1 MCGPSGSQQALA
13 GQSANFYG
21 QLQSSYAQNFGAQS
35 AILSNLNSALEPIIQ
50 GGPNQQGFSAGEN
63 AALTG
68 SAINNAATANRN
80 AQVIAGSNVGGNTG
94 VTTGG
99 QKQLQASIATGVGN
113 NLSSNL
119 NQINQ
124 ANYAT
129 GRSNF
134 FGAEQA
140 LGGVASQYNPTGYAG
155 QAISAGNQAFGQ
167 ASQIQQM
174 KNQEQ
179 ADIAGGIA
187 GLAGAAVGVPGL
199 GGAVSGAMGGGS
211 SGGAGNGEE
220 WNFGG

>member
-1 MCGPSGSQQALA
+1 MCGASGQQTQLA
-13 GQSANFYG
+13 GQQSNFYNT
-21 QLQSSYAQNFGAQS
+21 LQSSYAQNFGAQS
-35 AILSNLNSALEPIIQ
+35 AILSNLNSALQPIIS

-80 AQVIAGSNVGGNTG
+80 AQVVAGSNVGGNTG

-113 NLSSNL
+113 NLSTNL

-129 GRSNF
+129 GRQNF

-155 QAISAGNQAFGQ
+155 ATNSAGGEAAQNFNEIAQENNQ
-167 ASQIQQM
+167 
-174 KNQEQ
+174 KW
-179 ADIAGGIA
+179 ADIGGVVGGLGGIA
-187 GLAGAAVGVPGL
+187 LNNWMKGKNNSNSNA
-199 GGAVSGAMGGGS
+199 GGGGDAE
-211 SGGAGNGEE
+211 GGAG
-220 WNFGG
+220 